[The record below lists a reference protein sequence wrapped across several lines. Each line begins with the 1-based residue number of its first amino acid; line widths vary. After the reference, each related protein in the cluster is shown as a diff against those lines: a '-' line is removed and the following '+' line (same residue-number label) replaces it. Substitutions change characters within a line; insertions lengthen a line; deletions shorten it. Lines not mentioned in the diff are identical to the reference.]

1 MIKMTDKQ
9 AADVAYLRL
18 IYKYVCLL
26 DNGEF
31 LVSTEREVFDIID
44 DGEDLGEIYL
54 LSSDFGYKAV
64 YDCGDT
70 DTFESEKHQNPD
82 IGRLETIDRGV
93 VDTDKMNLDPPVLF
107 QVIENV
113 YDCETECVERYVT
126 EIVSTDGTTIS
137 LWDKTGKSLQNV
149 ERYRE
154 KFANGLYKCKTDAID
169 LVDNVVL
176 NDMKLYSARYY
187 ISEYNNE
194 GEFLGCNK
202 RVQVIYKEDN
212 GDSNVLIR
220 GDTDIYRFLVD
231 ESDGRHLYIYGVSSN
246 IIIDY
251 NIDAAELKSE
261 SINKA
266 TIINK
271 ERYSN
276 VDYIDSGTDERLD
289 KRGLCAFIDRLLMLD
304 GQNQSNESIDLIR
317 HTSTVNG
324 STCKIYTKNKTYI
337 DRSVREKAVTDAL
350 DDRFEFLDIDNMIYV
365 DKRTDKV
372 YIASLGDFYMPFNGL
387 MVALTESISEDDYV
401 GSLGYYTYSS
411 GKQERSENT
420 SNHKF
425 RLITSIGSEY
435 FINRSGQKLDVYRL
449 VKESNKELN
458 SQGIVDKLVKLGSID
473 DKLES
478 DLGRDRYIFRSI
490 NMNISAGA
498 KVLKNKAAY
507 VIEVK
512 GGIDSCADSSDTVA
526 VWFKAFYF
534 DSGLLVEYAID
545 SKYTS
550 ENHKDKHGFTKVR
563 YNAVSCIDI
572 GKNNRKIS
580 LDDSIMT
587 DLKEVMLFRD
597 LRMVSSSVGIL
608 DTNNLKQAVTEIDIG
623 KKIMLDFLK

>member
-1 MIKMTDKQ
+1 MM
-9 AADVAYLRL
+9 
-18 IYKYVCLL
+18 
-26 DNGEF
+26 
-31 LVSTEREVFDIID
+31 
-44 DGEDLGEIYL
+44 
-54 LSSDFGYKAV
+54 
-64 YDCGDT
+64 
-70 DTFESEKHQNPD
+70 
-82 IGRLETIDRGV
+82 
-93 VDTDKMNLDPPVLF
+93 
-107 QVIENV
+107 
-113 YDCETECVERYVT
+113 
-126 EIVSTDGTTIS
+126 
-137 LWDKTGKSLQNV
+137 
-149 ERYRE
+149 
-154 KFANGLYKCKTDAID
+154 
-169 LVDNVVL
+169 
-176 NDMKLYSARYY
+176 
-187 ISEYNNE
+187 
-194 GEFLGCNK
+194 
-202 RVQVIYKEDN
+202 
-212 GDSNVLIR
+212 
-220 GDTDIYRFLVD
+220 
-231 ESDGRHLYIYGVSSN
+231 
-246 IIIDY
+246 
-251 NIDAAELKSE
+251 
-261 SINKA
+261 
-266 TIINK
+266 
-271 ERYSN
+271 
-276 VDYIDSGTDERLD
+276 
-289 KRGLCAFIDRLLMLD
+289 D

-324 STCKIYTKNKTYI
+324 STCKIYTKKKTYI
-337 DRSVREKAVTDAL
+337 DRSVREKAVTNAL

-572 GKNNRKIS
+572 GNNNQKIS

>member
-44 DGEDLGEIYL
+44 DDKDLGEIYL

-70 DTFESEKHQNPD
+70 DTFKSEKHQNPD

-93 VDTDKMNLDPPVLF
+93 VDTDKMNLDPPVMF

-113 YDCETECVERYVT
+113 YDSETECVERYVT
-126 EIVSTDGTTIS
+126 EIVSTDGVVLK
-137 LWDKTGKSLQNV
+137 LWVKAGKALQDV

-194 GEFLGCNK
+194 GEFLGFSK
-202 RVQVIYKEDN
+202 RVQVIYNEDAGN
-212 GDSNVLIR
+212 SNVLIR

-276 VDYIDSGTDERLD
+276 VDDVGSEAVERLN
-289 KRGLCAFIDRLLMLD
+289 KTGLCAFIDRLLMLD

-324 STCKIYTKNKTYI
+324 STCKIYTKKKTYI
-337 DRSVREKAVTDAL
+337 DRSVREKAITDAL
-350 DDRFEFLDIDNMIYV
+350 DDRFEFLDIDNKIYV

-387 MVALTESISEDDYV
+387 MVALTESMSQNIFDESLDYNI
-401 GSLGYYTYSS
+401 YTS
-411 GKQERSENT
+411 GKQERSESN

-425 RLITSIGSEY
+425 RLVTGVGSKY
-435 FINRSGQKLDVYRL
+435 FINKSGQTLDVYRL
-449 VKESNKELN
+449 IKESNKELN
-458 SQGIVDKLVKLGSID
+458 KHGIVDKLVKLASLEYNLGSGT
-473 DKLES
+473 
-478 DLGRDRYIFRSI
+478 GRGQDIFRSI

-507 VIEVK
+507 VIEAK
-512 GGIDSCADSSDTVA
+512 GGIDSCADSSDAVA

-572 GKNNRKIS
+572 GNNNQKIS

-608 DTNNLKQAVTEIDIG
+608 DTNNLKQAVTEIDLG

>member
-1 MIKMTDKQ
+1 
-9 AADVAYLRL
+9 
-18 IYKYVCLL
+18 
-26 DNGEF
+26 
-31 LVSTEREVFDIID
+31 
-44 DGEDLGEIYL
+44 
-54 LSSDFGYKAV
+54 
-64 YDCGDT
+64 
-70 DTFESEKHQNPD
+70 
-82 IGRLETIDRGV
+82 
-93 VDTDKMNLDPPVLF
+93 MNLDPPVLF

-154 KFANGLYKCKTDAID
+154 KFANGIYKCKTDAID

-176 NDMKLYSARYY
+176 NDMRLYSARYY
-187 ISEYNNE
+187 ISEYDNE

-202 RVQVIYKEDN
+202 RVQVIYKEDD

-276 VDYIDSGTDERLD
+276 VDYIDSGTDERLN
-289 KRGLCAFIDRLLMLD
+289 KSGLCAFIDRLLMVD
-304 GQNQSNESIDLIR
+304 GQNNADESIDLIK

-324 STCKIYTKNKTYI
+324 STCKIYTKKKTYI
-337 DRSVREKAVTDAL
+337 DRSVREKAVTNAL
-350 DDRFEFLDIDNMIYV
+350 DDRFEFLDIDNMIYI

-387 MVALTESISEDDYV
+387 MVALTEEMSEDDYV

-411 GKQERSENT
+411 GKQERSENN

-572 GKNNRKIS
+572 GNNNQKIS

>member
-9 AADVAYLRL
+9 AADVAYLKL
-18 IYKYVCLL
+18 IYKYVRLL

-44 DGEDLGEIYL
+44 DDKDLGEIYL

-70 DTFESEKHQNPD
+70 DTFESEKHQNSA

-113 YDCETECVERYVT
+113 YDCETECVDRYVT

-246 IIIDY
+246 IIVDY
-251 NIDAAELKSE
+251 NIDTAEVKSE

-276 VDYIDSGTDERLD
+276 VDDVGSEAVERLN
-289 KRGLCAFIDRLLMLD
+289 KSGLCAFIDRLLMLD
-304 GQNQSNESIDLIR
+304 GQNNADESIDLIR

-324 STCKIYTKNKTYI
+324 STCKIYTKKKTYI
-337 DRSVREKAVTDAL
+337 DRSVREKAVTNAL
-350 DDRFEFLDIDNMIYV
+350 DDRFEFLDIDNMIYI

-387 MVALTESISEDDYV
+387 MVALTESMSQNIFDESLDYNI
-401 GSLGYYTYSS
+401 YTS
-411 GKQERSENT
+411 GKQERSE
-420 SNHKF
+420 SNSNRKF
-425 RLITSIGSEY
+425 RLVTGVGSKY
-435 FINRSGQKLDVYRL
+435 FINRSERTLNIYKLVE
-449 VKESNKELN
+449 ESNKELN
-458 SQGIVDKLVKLGSID
+458 KQGIVDKLVKLASLEYNLGSGTG
-473 DKLES
+473 S
-478 DLGRDRYIFRSI
+478 NFGIFRSI

-507 VIEVK
+507 VIAAK
-512 GGIDSCADSSDTVA
+512 GGIDSCADSSDAVA
-526 VWFKAFYF
+526 VWFKVFYF

-550 ENHKDKHGFTKVR
+550 ENHKDKHGFIKVR

-572 GKNNRKIS
+572 GNNNRKIS
-580 LDDSIMT
+580 LDDNIMT
-587 DLKEVMLFRD
+587 DLKEVVLFRD
-597 LRMVSSSVGIL
+597 LRMVSSSMGIL
-608 DTNNLKQAVTEIDIG
+608 DTNNLKQAVTEIDLG